1 MRIIRHLLAILI
13 AVVPLH
19 AATRNSLDYAII
31 TDTTDAAGRHSASVD
46 YTNEGSAGGIV
57 GISTA
62 APAEMVKHSFIGQL
76 YDPAGLTILSP
87 ALTVNETESV
97 QLRSWLEL
105 DDSTFLLV
113 AASEMLWAQ
122 SPAISVSD
130 TGFATASAVYADTS
144 FTLIGTH
151 QTFTGVLGL
160 AVLNF
165 LPDNYGLYA
174 NDTLPDDWQVH
185 YFGVENPNAR
195 PTGDP
200 DHDGQDNR
208 FEYDASLDPTNPRS
222 LFTVRVIDSGL
233 GGHSV
238 VFAPRVDLCDYQLL
252 GSSDLVDWLPVVG
265 TTSDFGSIR
274 TIMDP
279 NGTEP
284 RRFYKVSVRRH

>member
-1 MRIIRHLLAILI
+1 MKYSHHLLTILI
-13 AVVPLH
+13 AAAPLH
-19 AATRNSLDYAII
+19 AATRSSVDYAIS
-31 TDTTDAAGRHSASVD
+31 TDTTDAAGRHSSSVD
-46 YTNEGSAGGIV
+46 YTNEGSAGGII

-62 APAEMVKHSFIGQL
+62 APSEVVKHSYIGQL
-76 YDPAGLTILSP
+76 YDPVGLTVLSP
-87 ALTVNETESV
+87 SPTVNETESV
-97 QLRSWLEL
+97 QLGSWLEL
-105 DDSTFLLV
+105 DDSTFLIV
-113 AASEMLWAQ
+113 AASEVVWAQ
-122 SPAISVSD
+122 STAISVSN
-130 TGFATASAVYADTS
+130 TGFATAAAVYEDTS
-144 FTLIGTH
+144 FSVIGTH

-200 DHDGQDNR
+200 DHDGQNNL
-208 FEYDASLDPTNPRS
+208 FEYDASLDPTNTRS
-222 LFTVRVIDSGL
+222 LFTVRVIDSGI

-252 GSSDLVDWLPVVG
+252 GSGDLIDWKPVLG
-265 TTSDFGSIR
+265 LTSDMGSIR
-274 TIMDP
+274 TIIDP
-279 NGTEP
+279 NGAEP

>member
-1 MRIIRHLLAILI
+1 MRITRHLLTILI
-13 AVVPLH
+13 AAAPLH
-19 AATRNSLDYAII
+19 AATRSSVDYAIS
-31 TDTTDAAGRHSASVD
+31 TDTTDAAGRHSASAD

-57 GISTA
+57 GISTSA
-62 APAEMVKHSFIGQL
+62 LSEVVKHSYVGQIF
-76 YDPAGLTILSP
+76 DPVGLTILSP
-87 ALTVNETESV
+87 SPTVNETESV

-105 DDSTFLLV
+105 DDSTFLVV
-113 AASEMLWAQ
+113 AESEVVWAQ
-122 SPAISVSD
+122 SPTISVSN
-130 TGFATASAVYADTS
+130 TGFATAAAVYADTTFS
-144 FTLIGTH
+144 VIGTH
-151 QTFTGVLGL
+151 QTFTGVLDL
-160 AVLNF
+160 SVLNF
-165 LPDNYGLYA
+165 LPDNYGIYA
-174 NDTLPDDWQVH
+174 NDTLPDDWQVQ
-185 YFGVENPNAR
+185 YFGIENPNAR

-252 GSSDLVDWLPVVG
+252 GSSDLVDWQPVIG

-274 TIMDP
+274 TIVDT